1 MSIVKEFKDFAMKGS
16 VIDLAVG
23 VIIGG
28 AFGKIVSSL
37 VDDVMMPVLGL
48 ITGKID
54 FSNLFLVIRRPE
66 GVDQAFNTVKA
77 AKEAGA
83 TVLSYGMFLNNIVQ
97 FYHRRFRH
105 LHRHQADQPPET
117 RRGRPADRR
126 AAPSGSAPVRDPRP
140 AEDQITLKN

>member
-48 ITGKID
+48 VTGKID
-54 FSNLFLVIRRPE
+54 FSDLFVVLHRPE
-66 GVDQAFNTVKA
+66 GVEQNFNTVKA

-97 FYHRRFRH
+97 FTIVAFAIFIVIKQINRLKREE
-105 LHRHQADQPPET
+105 AVAPTVEPPRQEVLL
-117 RRGRPADRR
+117 
-126 AAPSGSAPVRDPRP
+126 SEIRDL
-140 AEDQITLKN
+140 LKKK

>member
-37 VDDVMMPVLGL
+37 VDDVMMPILGL

-54 FSNLFLVIRRPE
+54 FSNLFLVIRRPD

-97 FYHRRFRH
+97 FTIVAFAIFIVIKQINRLKREE
-105 LHRHQADQPPET
+105 AVAPTVEPPRQEVLL
-117 RRGRPADRR
+117 GEI
-126 AAPSGSAPVRDPRP
+126 RDL
-140 AEDQITLKN
+140 LKKK

>member
-77 AKEAGA
+77 AKDAGA

-97 FYHRRFRH
+97 FTIVAFAIFIVIKQINRLKREE
-105 LHRHQADQPPET
+105 AVAPTVEPPRQEVLLT
-117 RRGRPADRR
+117 EI
-126 AAPSGSAPVRDPRP
+126 RDL
-140 AEDQITLKN
+140 LKTK

>member
-97 FYHRRFRH
+97 FTIVAFAIFIVIKQINRLKREE
-105 LHRHQADQPPET
+105 AVQPTVEPPRQEVLL
-117 RRGRPADRR
+117 
-126 AAPSGSAPVRDPRP
+126 SEIRDL
-140 AEDQITLKN
+140 LKTK

>member
-37 VDDVMMPVLGL
+37 VDDVMMPILGL
-48 ITGKID
+48 VTGKID
-54 FSNLFLVIRRPE
+54 FSNLFLVLRRPD
-66 GVDQAFNTVKA
+66 GVEQAFNTVKA

-97 FYHRRFRH
+97 FTIVAFAIFIVIKQINRLKREE
-105 LHRHQADQPPET
+105 AVAPTVEPPRQEVLL
-117 RRGRPADRR
+117 GEI
-126 AAPSGSAPVRDPRP
+126 RDL
-140 AEDQITLKN
+140 LKKK

>member
-1 MSIVKEFKDFAMKGS
+1 MSFIQEFKAFAMKGS

-54 FSNLFLVIRRPE
+54 FSNLFLIIRRPE
-66 GVDQAFNTVKA
+66 GIDQTFNTVKT

-83 TVLSYGMFLNNIVQ
+83 TVLSYGMFLNNIIQ
-97 FYHRRFRH
+97 FTIVAFAIFIVIKQINRLKREE
-105 LHRHQADQPPET
+105 AVAPTVEPPRQEVLLT
-117 RRGRPADRR
+117 EI
-126 AAPSGSAPVRDPRP
+126 RDL
-140 AEDQITLKN
+140 LKTK